1 MKKVNNLETDLKMKE
16 EFIEESNKN
25 KKMNKINEELMEQK

>member
-1 MKKVNNLETDLKMKE
+1 MKKVNNLEIDLKMKE